1 MPYQILPTP
10 DLVGVAVGNDKEVV
24 CNGGDGVVVVVGDN
38 DAVVIGAFSNH
49 GFNVLDVH
57 GVNLRKGLVQN
68 VERSV
73 AVQHQIEFGQPGFAT
88 GEFIDGRIVMSGEL
102 GEAVEGSGS
111 QRSSSSRHTGQM
123 PGAVSFHPESA
134 CPAADT

>member
-10 DLVGVAVGNDKEVV
+10 DLVGVSIGNDKEIVGH
-24 CNGGDGVVVVVGDN
+24 GGNGVVVVIGDN

-68 VERSV
+68 VEGSI
-73 AVQHQIEFGQPGFAT
+73 AV
-88 GEFIDGRIVMSGEL
+88 
-102 GEAVEGSGS
+102 
-111 QRSSSSRHTGQM
+111 
-123 PGAVSFHPESA
+123 
-134 CPAADT
+134 